1 MAENGAVTGP
11 SSEPVVSIR
20 SALFVDLY
28 ELTMGESYVA
38 QGLAERPA
46 TFQLFCRHLPAGW
59 GYLLAVGL
67 DDVLDHLE
75 QLRFTAGDLAYLEST
90 RLFTVPFL
98 ERLERLRFTGEVRA
112 LPEGTA
118 FFPSEPVVEVTAPV
132 LEAQLVETAVLND
145 VHFQSL
151 IAAKAARCVEVA
163 EGRTLVDFAL
173 RRTHGG
179 EAGMKVARASYLAGF
194 DSTSNVLAGRLYQIP
209 VAGTMAHSYVE
220 CFEDEHEAFT
230 AFVRSYPQGSTLLVD
245 TYDTLEGVRK
255 AARVARELAAEGGRV
270 AALRLDSGDL
280 LDLSRRARA
289 LLDDEGLAAV
299 RLFASGSLDEHELAR
314 LLAEGAPIDGF
325 GIGSRLGVS
334 ADAPYLDMAYKLVA
348 FAGRPVLKLSPGKAT
363 LPGSKQ
369 VWRRSE
375 GGHFAGDVIAL
386 ADEEGPEGAAPL
398 LRTVMRGG
406 VRLERET
413 LDAARSRAAGQR
425 AALPAEQRRLDAA
438 TYTVELSAPLV
449 ALRDSLTDGLR
460 SPGR

>member
-1 MAENGAVTGP
+1 M
-11 SSEPVVSIR
+11 
-20 SALFVDLY
+20 
-28 ELTMGESYVA
+28 
-38 QGLAERPA
+38 
-46 TFQLFCRHLPAGW
+46 
-59 GYLLAVGL
+59 
-67 DDVLDHLE
+67 
-75 QLRFTAGDLAYLEST
+75 
-90 RLFTVPFL
+90 
-98 ERLERLRFTGEVRA
+98 
-112 LPEGTA
+112 
-118 FFPSEPVVEVTAPV
+118 
-132 LEAQLVETAVLND
+132 
-145 VHFQSL
+145 
-151 IAAKAARCVEVA
+151 
-163 EGRTLVDFAL
+163 
-173 RRTHGG
+173 
-179 EAGMKVARASYLAGF
+179 
-194 DSTSNVLAGRLYQIP
+194 LAGRLYQIP